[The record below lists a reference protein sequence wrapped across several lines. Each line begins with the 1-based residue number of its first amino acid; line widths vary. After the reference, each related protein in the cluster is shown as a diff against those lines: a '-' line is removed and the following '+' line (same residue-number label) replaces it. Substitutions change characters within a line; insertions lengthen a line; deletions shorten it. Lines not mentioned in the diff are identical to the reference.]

1 MQDCGF
7 CYAIPSFTLYKQ
19 CGVLLTGLS
28 DRIFARKHDI
38 LRHHRTR
45 HSLRA
50 SPLWALGFGGRL
62 RSIWNWIDGVES
74 CHWLGPSGPTPKP
87 KWNKGE
93 YSTEHASFYKVAWIT
108 PLSIWPP
115 TIVSHNLV
123 DRLWVSEYWYPWT
136 RGYLFSNQR
145 ISRINSAFP
154 NGGCHMWCQQ
164 RKGRDSRITMPE

>member
-1 MQDCGF
+1 M
-7 CYAIPSFTLYKQ
+7 
-19 CGVLLTGLS
+19 LLTGLS

-74 CHWLGPSGPTPKP
+74 CHWLGPSGSRKP

-93 YSTEHASFYKVAWIT
+93 YSTEQAPFYDVAWIL
-108 PLSIWPP
+108 PLISIWPP
-115 TIVSHNLV
+115 ARVSQNLV
-123 DRLWVSEYWYPWT
+123 DRLCVSEYGYPWT
-136 RGYLFSNQR
+136 RGYLFSNQEFANKFR
-145 ISRINSAFP
+145 FSKWGLPYVTSAEEGEGFKKNQNCKPIN
-154 NGGCHMWCQQ
+154 C
-164 RKGRDSRITMPE
+164 